1 MYNPFVVRASDGTW
15 RALWSLNS
23 YSPQFAV
30 AYSEDLLTWR
40 PQDYPIVKE
49 KGITEVAA
57 CEVADGNFDIYL
69 KTSSGKRCVWSSRDF
84 RTFKEDTQELS
95 ANDTLWQRDVASI
108 NGKDIQG
115 CRFDIHSAHLKD
127 IRQWFK
133 KIAREKEENIWQVPK
148 TESELNATI
157 EIQTS
162 KTHRISD
169 KLIGVF
175 FEDISRAADGGLNA
189 EMLQNGD
196 FEYNKEDRK
205 QKWNA
210 TTAWEGIRLTS
221 DDKVEAAVSVENGVS
236 QNNPH
241 YAILSS
247 EPVYNIGWDGFAV
260 KQNADYNVCLYAR
273 NIDVKKKILSV
284 ALVDNDRNIIA
295 QTKLKVSG
303 REWTE
308 YKTKLAVNGA
318 CQGKVAD
325 SKGIRFAIL
334 PEGKGK
340 VAVDLVSLKPTDT
353 YKRHGL
359 RKDLAELI
367 ADLHPRFVRFPGGC
381 MLHGQGLDNIYHW
394 KESIGPLKD
403 RKPALNIWRY
413 HQTRQLG
420 FYEYFQCQSFSC
432 SIV

>member
-1 MYNPFVVRASDGTW
+1 M
-15 RALWSLNS
+15 
-23 YSPQFAV
+23 
-30 AYSEDLLTWR
+30 
-40 PQDYPIVKE
+40 
-49 KGITEVAA
+49 
-57 CEVADGNFDIYL
+57 
-69 KTSSGKRCVWSSRDF
+69 
-84 RTFKEDTQELS
+84 
-95 ANDTLWQRDVASI
+95 
-108 NGKDIQG
+108 
-115 CRFDIHSAHLKD
+115 
-127 IRQWFK
+127 
-133 KIAREKEENIWQVPK
+133 
-148 TESELNATI
+148 
-157 EIQTS
+157 
-162 KTHRISD
+162 
-169 KLIGVF
+169 
-175 FEDISRAADGGLNA
+175 
-189 EMLQNGD
+189 
-196 FEYNKEDRK
+196 
-205 QKWNA
+205 
-210 TTAWEGIRLTS
+210 
-221 DDKVEAAVSVENGVS
+221 
-236 QNNPH
+236 
-241 YAILSS
+241 
-247 EPVYNIGWDGFAV
+247 
-260 KQNADYNVCLYAR
+260 
-273 NIDVKKKILSV
+273 